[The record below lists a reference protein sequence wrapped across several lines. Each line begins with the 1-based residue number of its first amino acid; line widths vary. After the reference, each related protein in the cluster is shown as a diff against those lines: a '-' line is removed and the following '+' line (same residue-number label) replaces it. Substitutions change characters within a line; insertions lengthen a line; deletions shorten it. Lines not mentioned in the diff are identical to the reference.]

1 MTEGSCELKTV
12 LCTGW
17 ERGSADAS
25 LLHAIAV
32 VVGRLVGPGCRRD
45 FLSKGPV
52 CIRPFQVDK
61 SWLPGFFSFRHLFE
75 TLSIPSDKLQTTR
88 VKEAIVHF
96 HDTDKDPTGSAKY
109 FFGPDIL
116 LAPFPDWFGPFLLS
130 V

>member
-1 MTEGSCELKTV
+1 MSQGFSEQGS
-12 LCTGW
+12 G
-17 ERGSADAS
+17 
-25 LLHAIAV
+25 
-32 VVGRLVGPGCRRD
+32 
-45 FLSKGPV
+45 
-52 CIRPFQVDK
+52 IRPFQVDK